1 MLRVWS
7 NVSSG
12 GVGHGVGVGSLLVG
26 VIDLHIL
33 NFKFIVHVISEHI
46 VCGLFLWPDIVSTS
60 VVSASICFDA
70 LFAFC
75 D

>member
-1 MLRVWS
+1 M
-7 NVSSG
+7 
-12 GVGHGVGVGSLLVG
+12 GSFLVG

-33 NFKFIVHVISEHI
+33 KFKFIVHVISEHI
-46 VCGLFLWPDIVSTS
+46 VCGLFLRPDIVSTS
-60 VVSASICFDA
+60 VVSASICFGA